1 MLASG
6 GANIYTGSSAPTLSV
21 LPEIFDGYYQ
31 WYDNVPDV
39 SMVAVNI
46 EGVYSTLPIQ
56 TPVPPLSTIA
66 YTNNQAIVSW
76 PFASTGWMLQTNS
89 NASAANWVNYTC
101 PVVNNTPTNSP
112 PKGNLFFRLTHPRI
126 ARW

>member
-1 MLASG
+1 VLASG

-76 PFASTGWMLQTNS
+76 PFASTGWMLQTN
-89 NASAANWVNYTC
+89 ANLATLAWGNYLGAG
-101 PVVNNTPTNSP
+101 VNNRVTNEP
-112 PKGNLFFRLTHPRI
+112 PKGNVFFRLKQ
-126 ARW
+126 